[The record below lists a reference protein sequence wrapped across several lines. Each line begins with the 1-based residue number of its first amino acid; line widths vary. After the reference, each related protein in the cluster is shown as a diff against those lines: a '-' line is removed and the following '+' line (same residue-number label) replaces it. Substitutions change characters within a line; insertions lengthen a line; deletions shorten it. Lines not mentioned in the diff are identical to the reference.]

1 MANFIRVPLRS
12 TAATAASGPRY
23 GLVNVTDV
31 YDCADGGVVGE
42 HILIYTSLPADTTE
56 VQAVTMEY
64 FANGGGTAVVTAQ
77 DISNLRDLIVKANQ
91 EPGSNPIFQLIG
103 AATAAAADLEDFQV
117 DAFASGSLPPI

>member
-31 YDCADGGVVGE
+31 YDCASAGAAE

-56 VQAVTMEY
+56 VQGVTMEY

-103 AATAAAADLEDFQV
+103 AATAAAADLEDFQI
-117 DAFASGSLPPI
+117 DAFGATLTVAPL

>member
-31 YDCADGGVVGE
+31 YDCTTEGAGAE
-42 HILIYTSLPADTTE
+42 HIRMYTSLPADTTE
-56 VQAVTMEY
+56 VQVSVIEY
-64 FANGGGTAVVTAQ
+64 YANAGGTAVVTAQ
-77 DISNLRDLIVKANQ
+77 DISNMRNLIVKANQ
-91 EPGSNPIFQLIG
+91 EPGSNPIFQLEG

-117 DAFASGSLPPI
+117 DAFVSSTLAPI

>member
-31 YDCADGGVVGE
+31 YDCTTEGANNE
-42 HILIYTSLPADTTE
+42 HIRMYTSLPADTTD
-56 VQAVTMEY
+56 VQVSVIEY
-64 FANGGGTAVVTAQ
+64 YANAGGTAVVTAQ
-77 DISNLRDLIVKANQ
+77 DLSNMRDLIVKANQ
-91 EPGSNPIFQLIG
+91 EPGSNPIFQLEG

-117 DAFASGSLPPI
+117 DAFVSSTLAPI

>member
-31 YDCADGGVVGE
+31 YDCTTEGANNE
-42 HILIYTSLPADTTE
+42 HIRMYTSLPADTTE
-56 VQAVTMEY
+56 VQVSVIEY
-64 FANGGGTAVVTAQ
+64 YANAGGTAVVTAQ
-77 DISNLRDLIVKANQ
+77 DISNMRDLIVKANQ

-117 DAFASGSLPPI
+117 DAFVSSSLTPI